1 MKPNHAVLL
10 LFVTVLSAVAC
21 SDKPDQ
27 LRGVTK
33 EERAQIARDSLNYT
47 YIKWM
52 ESSINFG
59 TVRCGDRVK
68 LIYRFKNVGEKPLFV
83 INVTEACN
91 CALTE
96 FNTDPIQPGKQG
108 TIQVTFDSR
117 TQVDAV
123 RKSLMVETNTYGTR
137 HHELTFTG
145 LVRDC
150 CGGGSDRDEDN
161 SDDSPYIIKD

>member
-1 MKPNHAVLL
+1 MAFILCTIVV
-10 LFVTVLSAVAC
+10 FGSAC

-33 EERAQIARDSLNYT
+33 EERALIARDSLNYT
-47 YIKWM
+47 YIKWL

-59 TVRCGDRVK
+59 TVKCGDRVK

-91 CALTE
+91 CSLTE

-108 TIQVTFDSR
+108 TIQVTFDSK
-117 TQVDAV
+117 TQADAV
-123 RKSLMVETNTYGTR
+123 RKSLTVETNTYGTR
-137 HHELTFTG
+137 FHELTFTG

-150 CGGGSDRDEDN
+150 CGGGSDRDEDTN
-161 SDDSPYIIKD
+161 EDSPYIIK

>member
-1 MKPNHAVLL
+1 MLFAFAMLL
-10 LFVTVLSAVAC
+10 LITAC

-33 EERAQIARDSLNYT
+33 EERMQIARDSLNYT
-47 YIKWM
+47 YIKWL
-52 ESSINFG
+52 ETSINFG
-59 TVRCGDRVK
+59 TVRCGDKVK

-91 CALTE
+91 CSLTE

-108 TIQVTFDSR
+108 TIQVTFDSK
-117 TQVDAV
+117 TQVDGV
-123 RKSLMVETNTYGTR
+123 RKSLTVETNTYGNR
-137 HHELTFTG
+137 YQELIFTG

-150 CGGGSDRDEDN
+150 CGGGTRDDDD
-161 SDDSPYIIKD
+161 DDSPYIIK

>member
-1 MKPNHAVLL
+1 MNLTHNVVITCIVAL
-10 LFVTVLSAVAC
+10 LFIGC
-21 SDKPDQ
+21 GDRPEQ

-33 EERAQIARDSLNYT
+33 EERVLIARDTANYT
-47 YIKWM
+47 YIKWL
-52 ESSINFG
+52 ETSINFG
-59 TVRCGDRVK
+59 TIRCGDKVK

-108 TIQVTFDSR
+108 TIQVTFDSK
-117 TQVDAV
+117 TQVDGI
-123 RKSLMVETNTYGTR
+123 RKSIVVETNTFGNRYQ
-137 HHELTFTG
+137 ELIFTG

-150 CGGGSDRDEDN
+150 CGGGTSRDEDD
-161 SDDSPYIIKD
+161 DDSPYIIKN